1 MTDASANP
9 PRHPRL
15 LLVAMAFAG
24 VVTAVMQTLAVPLLP
39 TLITAFNTTH
49 EAVSW
54 VVTASLIAGAV
65 STPVLGRLGD
75 MYGRREVMLGALLSL
90 VAGSLLAALST
101 HIPLLIVGRTL
112 QGIALAVV
120 PLGIGI
126 LRDVLPR
133 TGRLLIRADEH
144 HHGRGRSR
152 RRPTDL
158 ADRPLRRLACRVL
171 DERRIRARRP
181 PPRARIRAPHPHPAR
196 RTLRRRGH
204 PRPHRRPRLL
214 PRRRLPRQRMGWTS
228 PLVLGLFAAALLVG
242 VGWAYYET
250 RIPSPVVELR
260 SMANRGVLLSNLATL
275 LVGFS
280 FFVNSL
286 VTSQLV
292 QEPPETGYGLG
303 YSVIVG
309 GLCMLPASL
318 TMLLFAPIAA
328 RIAAVRGPKTTVMF
342 GLVLMAVGYLLR
354 LFTSEHLV
362 TIIVGATIVGIG
374 TAFPYSTLPA
384 LLMQHVPREQTG
396 AANGVNVLMRA
407 VGQAVCSAV
416 VAAVF
421 GSMTMETTGG
431 TAPTFEAYLTTFFLA
446 ACFAVAAL
454 VVTLPV
460 RERRSGIQKN
470 PQPSAPG
477 ATGEPQSR

>member
-1 MTDASANP
+1 
-9 PRHPRL
+9 
-15 LLVAMAFAG
+15 
-24 VVTAVMQTLAVPLLP
+24 
-39 TLITAFNTTH
+39 
-49 EAVSW
+49 
-54 VVTASLIAGAV
+54 
-65 STPVLGRLGD
+65 
-75 MYGRREVMLGALLSL
+75 
-90 VAGSLLAALST
+90 
-101 HIPLLIVGRTL
+101 
-112 QGIALAVV
+112 
-120 PLGIGI
+120 
-126 LRDVLPR
+126 
-133 TGRLLIRADEH
+133 
-144 HHGRGRSR
+144 
-152 RRPTDL
+152 
-158 ADRPLRRLACRVL
+158 
-171 DERRIRARRP
+171 
-181 PPRARIRAPHPHPAR
+181 
-196 RTLRRRGH
+196 
-204 PRPHRRPRLL
+204 
-214 PRRRLPRQRMGWTS
+214 
-228 PLVLGLFAAALLVG
+228 
-242 VGWAYYET
+242 
-250 RIPSPVVELR
+250 
-260 SMANRGVLLSNLATL
+260 MANRGVLLSNLATL

-374 TAFPYSTLPA
+374 TAFPTHAARPA
-384 LLMQHVPREQTG
+384 HAARAPEQTG

-470 PQPSAPG
+470 PTVRTRSHG
-477 ATGEPQSR
+477 

>member
-1 MTDASANP
+1 MSGGFGLVA
-9 PRHPRL
+9 L
-15 LLVAMAFAG
+15 LLVLAFVPRTRTRLGGRFDAVG
-24 VVTAVMQTLAVPLLP
+24 TLGLTVVLVCFLV
-39 TLITAFNTTH
+39 
-49 EAVSW
+49 AVS
-54 VVTASLIAGAV
+54 
-65 STPVLGRLGD
+65 R
-75 MYGRREVMLGALLSL
+75 
-90 VAGSLLAALST
+90 GS
-101 HIPLLIVGRTL
+101 
-112 QGIALAVV
+112 
-120 PLGIGI
+120 
-126 LRDVLPR
+126 
-133 TGRLLIRADEH
+133 EW
-144 HHGRGRSR
+144 
-152 RRPTDL
+152 
-158 ADRPLRRLACRVL
+158 
-171 DERRIRARRP
+171 
-181 PPRARIRAPHPHPAR
+181 
-196 RTLRRRGH
+196 
-204 PRPHRRPRLL
+204 
-214 PRRRLPRQRMGWTS
+214 GWTS

-328 RIAAVRGPKTTVMF
+328 RIAAVRRPQNHGHVRPRPH
-342 GLVLMAVGYLLR
+342 GR
-354 LFTSEHLV
+354 R
-362 TIIVGATIVGIG
+362 
-374 TAFPYSTLPA
+374 LPA
-384 LLMQHVPREQTG
+384 AAVHQRAPRHHHRGSHDRGHRHRLPLLH
-396 AANGVNVLMRA
+396 AARPAHAARAPGTDRCRQRRQRPHARRGTSGVQRR
-407 VGQAVCSAV
+407 V

-460 RERRSGIQKN
+460 RDSRSGIQKN
-470 PQPSAPG
+470 PTRPHQKPRVNHIP
-477 ATGEPQSR
+477 R